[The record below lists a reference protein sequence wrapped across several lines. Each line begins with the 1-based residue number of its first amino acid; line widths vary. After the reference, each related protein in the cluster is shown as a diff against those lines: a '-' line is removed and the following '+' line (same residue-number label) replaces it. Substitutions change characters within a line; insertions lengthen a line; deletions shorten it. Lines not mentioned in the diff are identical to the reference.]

1 MTLTTKEPASDTD
14 EERRY
19 KYSNLAC
26 ELLTCNVP
34 SLNEKLAGD
43 ETLLAKLY
51 SFIDTDEPL
60 NSLLA
65 SFFSKTIGVLL
76 TRRSDQV
83 KIMKAELNSNF
94 KPSRNCACSG
104 LEKIGIISWLSK
116 VYSFFFAISTELW
129 LRKCQETL
137 GS

>member
-1 MTLTTKEPASDTD
+1 MKELVTLTTKEPSTD
-14 EERRY
+14 IDERSRY
-19 KYSNLAC
+19 KYPNVAC

-60 NSLLA
+60 NPLLA

-83 KIMKAELNSNF
+83 HRSSNDF
-94 KPSRNCACSG
+94 
-104 LEKIGIISWLSK
+104 LENLIFHLICTNTTIFHSLFLPLPFFLCPIRIGIPTNSC
-116 VYSFFFAISTELW
+116 VY
-129 LRKCQETL
+129 RY
-137 GS
+137 